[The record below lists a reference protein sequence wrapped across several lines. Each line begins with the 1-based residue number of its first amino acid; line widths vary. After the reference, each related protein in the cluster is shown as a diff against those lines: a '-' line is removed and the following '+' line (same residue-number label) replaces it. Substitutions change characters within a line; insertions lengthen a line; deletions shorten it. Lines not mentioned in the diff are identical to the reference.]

1 MVLLLK
7 VFQIFLQGLVQ
18 SNTSLTTVE
27 ASTQTTLNGISVSK
41 FVETVNIL
49 SEVLDKETENMLLD
63 SVNNSIKN
71 ITD

>member
-1 MVLLLK
+1 